1 MNRSVVWRAAVLQ
14 VFMFDVGFPVSR
26 LSLDFSVIPCVPYN
40 TKHVALTYSHV
51 EVRIRLNFKRF
62 VIQKTRA
69 GVKHHYSN
77 YFILYSEMGTR
88 VIEWHDKMTSL

>member
-1 MNRSVVWRAAVLQ
+1 
-14 VFMFDVGFPVSR
+14 MFDVGFPVSR

-62 VIQKTRA
+62 VIQKKPEP
-69 GVKHHYSN
+69 GLN
-77 YFILYSEMGTR
+77 IIIQIILYFIVKWELESVT
-88 VIEWHDKMTSL
+88 VAPIEIKY